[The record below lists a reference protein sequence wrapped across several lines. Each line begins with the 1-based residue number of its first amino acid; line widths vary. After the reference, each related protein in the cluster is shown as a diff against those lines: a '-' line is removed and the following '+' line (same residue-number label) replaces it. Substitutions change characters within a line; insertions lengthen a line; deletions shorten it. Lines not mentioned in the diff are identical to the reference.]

1 VKAHKKIKKE
11 MKWHSWK
18 ESVLM
23 YLNTQIGQT
32 NIPLSCIIREDV
44 EPEPYVNFTT
54 NQEELKQLAI
64 NYGKVHDFL

>member
-1 VKAHKKIKKE
+1 
-11 MKWHSWK
+11 
-18 ESVLM
+18 M